1 MNSIRIMIVHKNK
14 ALRHRL
20 ADYLT
25 VAGMITVNDALSL
38 RKLQE
43 KAHQCKPH
51 IILLDIQHAGDE
63 FPVFLKNLKQTL
75 PQVKLVFIG
84 PEPQAYYA
92 RHSATMGADLY
103 LSEGQHPNE
112 WLRRLRAIAPQKG
125 KPVATTHCGSYPIR
139 RGLVSHQTSREEEI

>member
-1 MNSIRIMIVHKNK
+1 VIRKSLIGKQEFPTTK
-14 ALRHRL
+14 YGLPP
-20 ADYLT
+20 LT
-25 VAGMITVNDALSL
+25 DLSYFL
-38 RKLQE
+38 TLVSKESTPRGRGF
-43 KAHQCKPH
+43 A
-51 IILLDIQHAGDE
+51 AGDE